1 MPFPGT
7 NVAAVILTV
16 SNMVGSVVIITVL
29 EHYFSR
35 CCHSSIHS
43 LCLICCEVIAVVGIA
58 FGYSYFAAFYR
69 ASARELKRIG
79 RVSSH

>member
-1 MPFPGT
+1 MRVPVI
-7 NVAAVILTV
+7 NVSVVILTV

-35 CCHSSIHS
+35 CCHGSIHS
-43 LCLICCEVIAVVGIA
+43 LCLIYSKVIAVVGIA

-79 RVSSH
+79 RILSH